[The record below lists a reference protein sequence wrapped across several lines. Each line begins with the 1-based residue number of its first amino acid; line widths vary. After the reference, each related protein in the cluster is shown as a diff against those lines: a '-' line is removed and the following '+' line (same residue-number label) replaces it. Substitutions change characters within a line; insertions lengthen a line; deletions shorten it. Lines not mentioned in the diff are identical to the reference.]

1 MDSNISQQA
10 YTSMVKF
17 TIDGRPFLKDI
28 HDLFSALIVQIPL
41 DTHRYLFRNYYNTF
55 SSEDAIQVLG
65 NLQFSHTVRTPDP
78 SDPSRTQC
86 TTTTTTFNMAR
97 DMAKSLCQ
105 HFQNC
110 RLMENA
116 VDPHN
121 RTFRDKG
128 IWHLTP
134 KGLCVLQD
142 FCVRTEANI
151 NTLRKHFSHMDA
163 TQLVRLDR
171 NSDDDQLIMNRVS
184 ASLVFRVMMM
194 ALPLDGELNNMGNAS
209 SISVSSRQQSNSTPP
224 SSSSSTSSATSSS
237 SPSLSAPFAMSSS
250 VSSGD
255 SRVQLLGNYLLTLSK
270 SNRTQPKTVKT
281 MRTVFSSQM
290 CSDWLID
297 YTTVS
302 GREEA
307 EVIVQDFIKY
317 GWVEFQDAKYQNT
330 PIKSSKV
337 IMLLVTEKGKQIV
350 SETTSLTT
358 SLDRSKASQIH
369 NGTFSKE
376 EENEASLK
384 EILSEDPE
392 TILTTTT
399 TLKEEERTAP
409 ENSLLLSASESQ
421 SRPSSIAND
430 STQDPKESNS
440 ARLKIILEN
449 AKLRSPFKDFLRA
462 NFCEENLDF
471 WIDYTTLQRKC
482 KNQSPAL
489 PTQNQKDLLEDAYD
503 IWSTYLAPGSPSEL
517 NVEHSLLQEMARVI
531 NSVVTV
537 LPAYPGQGKP
547 TIVITASSASQ
558 SLRMMLKLFD
568 RANEHICRLMASD
581 SVPKFVKT
589 EKYRKTIESIEKSER
604 KKQKELDELADSLLN
619 MGTNEDIHHANNFET
634 RA

>member
-1 MDSNISQQA
+1 MDSNVSQQA

-55 SSEDAIQVLG
+55 SSEDVIHVLG
-65 NLQFSHTVRTPDP
+65 NLQFSHTVRIPDP
-78 SDPSRTQC
+78 IDPSRTQC

-116 VDPHN
+116 VDPQN

-142 FCVRTEANI
+142 FCVRTEADI
-151 NTLRKHFSHMDA
+151 STLRKHFSHMDA
-163 TQLVRLDR
+163 IQLVRLDR
-171 NSDDDQLIMNRVS
+171 NSDDDQLALNRVN

-194 ALPLDGELNNMGNAS
+194 SLPLDGELSNTGNAS
-209 SISVSSRQQSNSTPP
+209 SISVSSRQHINSTPP
-224 SSSSSTSSATSSS
+224 SSSSSSTSSATSSS
-237 SPSLSAPFAMSSS
+237 TPSLSAPFAMSSS

-270 SNRTQPKTVKT
+270 SSRTQPKTAKN
-281 MRTVFSSQM
+281 MRTVFSSHM
-290 CSDWLID
+290 CSDWLVD
-297 YTTVS
+297 YTTVAD
-302 GREEA
+302 REEA
-307 EVIVQDFIKY
+307 EMIMHEFVKY
-317 GWVEFQDAKYQNT
+317 GWVEFQDAKYNHT
-330 PIKSSKV
+330 PVKSSKV

-350 SETTSLTT
+350 SEATSPT
-358 SLDRSKASQIH
+358 SSDRSKVSQIP
-369 NGTFSKE
+369 NNTFSKE
-376 EENEASLK
+376 EEHEASLK

-392 TILTTTT
+392 TTLTTS
-399 TLKEEERTAP
+399 TLKDGCNTSENNRT
-409 ENSLLLSASESQ
+409 LSVSEPQ
-421 SRPSSIAND
+421 SRPSSIAAD
-430 STQDPKESNS
+430 TAQDPKESNS
-440 ARLKIILEN
+440 ARLKIILES

-482 KNQSPAL
+482 RNQSPAL
-489 PTQNQKDLLEDAYD
+489 PTQNQKDLLEDVYD

-531 NSVVTV
+531 NSAVTV
-537 LPAYPGQGKP
+537 LPAYSGGKP
-547 TIVITASSASQ
+547 TILITASSASQ

-589 EKYRKTIESIEKSER
+589 EKYRRTIESIEKNER
-604 KKQKELDELADSLLN
+604 KKQKELDELADSLLD
-619 MGTNEDIHHANNFET
+619 MGTSEDHANNVE
-634 RA
+634 A